1 MDKYIFRTFD
11 EVAAWVNDNKL
22 SRYNFRNGRPG
33 GEDKNNYIFTYDED
47 VSPEINLSNL
57 ERRLQAH
64 AGLHLW
70 GVGWRAKN
78 SNTGGVMCE
87 VQYGKDEDSQLA
99 KLQSMISGGIGRPM
113 QPEYSLEEMEKKM
126 EERLT
131 MKFRLEQ
138 MEKDR
143 KDFEHDKREFEKEK
157 NGVIGALVNYFA
169 PVAQIWMQKQG
180 LAKVAGTDVPA
191 EKIVPVGDEAPDNG
205 PEEQTADELPE
216 EESIKAYELLVR
228 FRNVEPQYLQ
238 LLESVVTMA
247 ENGDKTYEMAKNFL
261 LK

>member
-47 VSPEINLSNL
+47 VSPEMNLSNL

-99 KLQSMISGGIGRPM
+99 KLQNMISGGIGRPM
-113 QPEYSLEEMEKKM
+113 SPEYDQEALEKKI

-138 MEKDR
+138 MEKER
-143 KDFEHDKREFEKEK
+143 KDFERERKEFEQEK
-157 NGVIGALVNYFA
+157 SGVIGQLINYFA
-169 PVAQIWMQKQG
+169 PVAQAMMQKQG
-180 LAKVAGTDVPA
+180 LAKVAGTDVHA
-191 EKIVPVGDEAPDNG
+191 ERIVPVGDESPDTD
-205 PEEQTADELPE
+205 PEDQTTDELPE
-216 EESIKAYELLVR
+216 EESMQAYNLLVR
-228 FRNVEPQYLQ
+228 FRKVEPDYLR

-247 ENGDKTYEMAKNFL
+247 ENGDSMYATAKTFL
-261 LK
+261 IK